1 MTVKT
6 LSYNEASSRIKLLHL
21 DRNLFSSPS
30 WVSVLQ
36 KTYNI
41 TIFVKYIERNGA
53 VDSYILYSVVKNFLE
68 WKICVLSYC
77 DYCDCPVKSKEDWKL
92 FFADLR
98 REYPMSRIAV
108 RNLRDE
114 TALACGCFQVL
125 SRERFHLLDVREP
138 VEAVWKKTHESFRSA
153 VKQSQKA
160 GAVVRRCDK
169 AGLKKFFD
177 LHLSLRKNKYRLF
190 PQPYRFFD
198 NIWQEYMEKDRGVL
212 LGAFDSRGNFI
223 GGNVYLI
230 CGDTLYYKFNTSS
243 VTSLKLRP
251 NNRLFWE
258 GIKFAK
264 ERDLGYIDLGSS
276 GIEQHGLI
284 AFKNH
289 TGAAMMDITHLG
301 YAPPGY
307 KFSQKRILRVMTSFF
322 TQDWVPPGMVRFGSN
337 IIYPYLA

>member
-1 MTVKT
+1 MKVKT
-6 LSYNEASSRIKLLHL
+6 LSYNDALHKLKLPRQ
-21 DRNLFSSPS
+21 DENLFSSPA
-30 WVSVLQ
+30 WISVLQ

-41 TIFVKYIERNGA
+41 TIFVKYIERNG
-53 VDSYILYSVVKNFLE
+53 VIDSYILYSVVKNFLE

-77 DYCDCPVKSKEDWKL
+77 DYCDCPVKNKEDWKL
-92 FFADLR
+92 FFEDLR

-114 TALACGCFQVL
+114 TVRECGCFQVL
-125 SRERFHLLDVREP
+125 SQERFHFLDVREP
-138 VEAVWKKTHESFRSA
+138 VETVWKKTHESFRSA

-160 GAVVRRCDK
+160 GVTVKRCDK
-169 AGLKKFFD
+169 SGLKNFFD

-198 NIWQEYMEKDRGVL
+198 NIWQEYVEKDKGVL
-212 LGAFDSRGNFI
+212 LGAFDARGNFI

-230 CGDTLYYKFNTSS
+230 CGNTLYYKFNTSNL
-243 VTSLKLRP
+243 TSLKLRP
-251 NNRLFWE
+251 NNQLFWE

-289 TGAAMMDITHLG
+289 TGATMMNITHVG

-307 KFSQKRILRVMTSFF
+307 KFSKKCILRWMTGFF
-322 TQDWVPPGMVRFGSN
+322 TQDWVPSGMVQFGSN